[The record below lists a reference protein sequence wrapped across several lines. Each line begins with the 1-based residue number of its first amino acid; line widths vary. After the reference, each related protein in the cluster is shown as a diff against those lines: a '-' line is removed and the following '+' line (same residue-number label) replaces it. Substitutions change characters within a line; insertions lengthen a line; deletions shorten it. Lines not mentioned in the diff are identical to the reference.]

1 MNLSNTTAAEFNP
14 FNPFDP
20 SVFTS
25 LDVDTTGFQVNVEAS
40 DGTSVTASAWRP
52 GVGGKPL
59 GVEDY
64 RYSCA
69 RRLSGMR
76 RVGPFAA
83 RAHEPSAA
91 MLYVA
96 QRAVSVY
103 LAAVDA
109 GLAEGCYRMIL
120 HPNFATKGLAAREWR
135 IVPSFWSLSDAALA
149 IMDGRVASGDVE
161 SSGPETDT
169 VRALRETGRLIA
181 FHTRASASD
190 ADEFLCRGDDDV
202 VVVRGLAAVHE
213 VLTAPPF
220 AGKIGPINATWPIV
234 GRETAPL
241 CHPHGTTTTI
251 IQATDAEIAR
261 GRVDLPDGS
270 FALLSGHYMEGEGAK
285 VGANDGTYTW
295 ADVNGHYVYV

>member
-1 MNLSNTTAAEFNP
+1 MDLPNAAEFNP

-20 SVFTS
+20 SAFTS
-25 LDVDTTGFQVNVEAS
+25 LDVDVHGFTVDVEGP
-40 DGTSVTASAWRP
+40 DGTSITCTDGALAL
-52 GVGGKPL
+52 GGGKALNVGGY
-59 GVEDY
+59 V
-64 RYSCA
+64 YSCS

-76 RVGPFAA
+76 HVGPFAA
-83 RAHEPSAA
+83 RAHEPSVA

-103 LAAVDA
+103 LAAIDE

-120 HPNFATKGLAAREWR
+120 QANPTEGLPAREWR

-149 IMDGRVASGDVE
+149 IMDGRVASGDVQ

-181 FHTRASASD
+181 FHTHASASN

-220 AGKIGPINATWPIV
+220 AGKIGPISATWPIV

-241 CHPHGTTTTI
+241 CPPHGTTTTI
-251 IQATDAEIAR
+251 IRATDAEIAQ

-270 FALLSGHYMEGEGAK
+270 FATLSGRHPEGESAS
-285 VGANDGTYTW
+285 DGTYTW
-295 ADVNGHYVYV
+295 AEVSGHYAYA